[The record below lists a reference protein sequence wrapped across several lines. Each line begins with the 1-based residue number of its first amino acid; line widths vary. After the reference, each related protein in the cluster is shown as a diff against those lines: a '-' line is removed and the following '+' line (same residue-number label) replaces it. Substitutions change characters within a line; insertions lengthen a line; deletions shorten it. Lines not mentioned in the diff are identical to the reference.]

1 MNSRIYIGSILL
13 ERNRWV
19 PGKRPTYRVSEWDE
33 RFVAAGLDGVELWEN
48 HLLLAP
54 PEEQRAL
61 MQMACPVKIYNVYFT
76 FGDEQLAERRQ
87 AAEWI
92 RRLGVEGVKY
102 NLGKDLARRSIEMRN
117 LRAWEE
123 MLPPTCRLLCECH
136 AGTILEE
143 PAEARRFFDEA
154 ELQHNGIIV
163 HCFGGDKERLREWL
177 RLFGDEVCHV
187 HVQTREEGERLE
199 RLRLLKEV
207 GFRGTF
213 TLEFTRGTGAPDE
226 NMEALFAEAL
236 KDLHFLRENW

>member
-1 MNSRIYIGSILL
+1 MDSRIYIGSILL
-13 ERNRWV
+13 ERNRWA
-19 PGKRPTYRVSEWDE
+19 PGKRPTYRVSEWGE
-33 RFVAAGLDGVELWEN
+33 RFAAAGFDGVELWEN

-54 PEEQRAL
+54 PGEQQAL
-61 MQMACPVKIYNVYFT
+61 TQMACPVKLYNVYFT
-76 FGDEQLAERRQ
+76 FGDDSLAARQQ

-102 NLGKDLARRSIEMRN
+102 NLGKDVALREVEMRN

-123 MLPPTCRLLCECH
+123 MLPSRCRLLCECH

-143 PAEARRFFDEA
+143 PAEARRFFDRA
-154 ELQHNGIIV
+154 GLSRNGIIV
-163 HCFGGDKERLREWL
+163 HCFGGDRERLSEWL

-199 RLRLLKEV
+199 RLQLLKKA

-213 TLEFTRGTGAPDE
+213 TLEFTRGTGDPDE

-236 KDLHFLRENW
+236 KDLQFLREHW